1 MKLVNRTQAAL
12 LTFAVAIIAGLDALR
27 SRSDDDSDR
36 GDVPGWVM
44 ITLMT
49 AIVVTGLLVIF
60 RTQVIAAVGN
70 AFNSVN

>member
-1 MKLVNRTQAAL
+1 MT
-12 LTFAVAIIAGLDALR
+12 
-27 SRSDDDSDR
+27 
-36 GDVPGWVM
+36 
-44 ITLMT
+44 T